1 MSPVHDTCWFCSTNI
16 YCSVCKLYNYV
27 NTSGFLPRLRARAL
41 RAPVF
46 FSSLP
51 RQTGR
56 CAPPLADL
64 SFAAYYSTPKDKQNL
79 SNWGRPHQGLFSF
92 HWTTE
97 AMKYE
102 VRAPAP
108 CTHRSLAEDF
118 DLSPNFFR
126 FFLFCIGFGSFLF
139 VIPFFFFSAF

>member
-1 MSPVHDTCWFCSTNI
+1 
-16 YCSVCKLYNYV
+16 
-27 NTSGFLPRLRARAL
+27 LPRLRARAL

-64 SFAAYYSTPKDKQNL
+64 SFAAYYSTPKNKQNL

-102 VRAPAP
+102 VLCPRPAHP
-108 CTHRSLAEDF
+108 SFPDPF
-118 DLSPNFFR
+118 DNILGSKCNGATISPNFFR
-126 FFLFCIGFGSFLF
+126 FFFFCIAFGSFLF
-139 VIPFFFFSAF
+139 VIPFFFFSPFQFLLILLFLSFSSYLFLVFS